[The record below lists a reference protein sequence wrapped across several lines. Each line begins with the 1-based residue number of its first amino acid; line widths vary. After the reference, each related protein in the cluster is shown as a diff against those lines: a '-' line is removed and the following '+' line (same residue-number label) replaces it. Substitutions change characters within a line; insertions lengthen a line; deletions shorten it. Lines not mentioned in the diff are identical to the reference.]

1 MTKCYEGLGSIFR
14 SCRPA
19 YSRGHFATS
28 AVPTTYAKM
37 VRTGKAIVL
46 NRTPVGDEPQQ
57 VGTALAVDQC
67 LQLFPRFKE
76 RDSLR
81 GDLNRLS
88 TLGVST

>member
-1 MTKCYEGLGSIFR
+1 MTRCYEGLGPILR

-19 YSRGHFATS
+19 YSRGDFATS

-37 VRTGKAIVL
+37 VRIGKAIVL
-46 NRTPVGDEPQQ
+46 NRTPVGDESKH
-57 VGTALAVDQC
+57 VGTALAVDQY
-67 LQLFPRFKE
+67 LQLLPRLKE
-76 RDSLR
+76 RDSLW